1 MENIEGKKELII
13 KCVDNCCCLSVD
25 KYDDCGDHYITL
37 YKSYGRKS
45 FWFRL
50 KDIWKILTG
59 DQISSFDIVLSEED
73 FNKIK
78 RFNSEKE
85 NL

>member
-1 MENIEGKKELII
+1 METSEGKKELIV
-13 KCVDNCCCLSVD
+13 KCVDNCSCLSVD

-37 YKSYGRKS
+37 YKSYSGKS

-50 KDIWKILTG
+50 KDIWKILVG
-59 DQISSFDIVLSEED
+59 DRVSSFDIVLSGED
-73 FNKIK
+73 FSKIK

>member
-1 MENIEGKKELII
+1 MENTEGKKELII

-37 YKSYGRKS
+37 YKSYGGKG

-50 KDIWKILTG
+50 KDIWKILIG
-59 DQISSFDIVLSEED
+59 DQVSSFDIVLSEDD